1 MLCFAGTLSFDFVK
15 VMVHAAVSAPAARS
29 NSVADVSFPVVG
41 VAAKCQLPA
50 TSAAASAGA
59 GAGAGAAAGA
69 IAAVVSF
76 GASFFAQAATAS
88 AAQQRASRDVRIGTS
103 ANSGPAKLAVTGRET
118 IGAPAQESSRQGSRA
133 QGLSSRAS
141 EASRGI
147 CTWDA
152 R

>member
-59 GAGAGAAAGA
+59 GAGAS
-69 IAAVVSF
+69 AAVVSF

-103 ANSGPAKLAVTGRET
+103 ANSGPAK
-118 IGAPAQESSRQGSRA
+118 RQK
-133 QGLSSRAS
+133 
-141 EASRGI
+141 RGV
-147 CTWDA
+147 
-152 R
+152 